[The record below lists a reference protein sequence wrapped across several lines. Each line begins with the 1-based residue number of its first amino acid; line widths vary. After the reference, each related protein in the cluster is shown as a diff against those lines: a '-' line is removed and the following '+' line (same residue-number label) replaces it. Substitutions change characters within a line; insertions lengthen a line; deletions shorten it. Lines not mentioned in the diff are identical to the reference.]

1 MLSVSEMEMLKEI
14 FASDD
19 VVLDRIDS
27 EECHC
32 GTEISILL
40 EEFIKYNSLKKALS
54 NYQTRYAALNA
65 EMYDLYMAVHGNAIV
80 LSATLAELELKNE
93 AIPRWI
99 LEKTKAIL
107 DEYLIFRG
115 FR

>member
-1 MLSVSEMEMLKEI
+1 MLSIPEMEMLKEI

-19 VVLDRIDS
+19 VVLDSIDS

-32 GTEISILL
+32 ETEISMLL
-40 EEFIKYNSLKKALS
+40 EEFIKYSSLKKALS

-65 EMYDLYMAVHGNAIV
+65 EIYDLYMAVHGNAIV
-80 LSATLAELELKNE
+80 LSATLAELELKKDGV
-93 AIPRWI
+93 PGWM